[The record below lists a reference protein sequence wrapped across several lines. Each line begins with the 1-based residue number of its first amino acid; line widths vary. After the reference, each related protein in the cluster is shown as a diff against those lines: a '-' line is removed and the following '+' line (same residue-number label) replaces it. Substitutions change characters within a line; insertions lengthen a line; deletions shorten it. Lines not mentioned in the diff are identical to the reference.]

1 MKGGSMEE
9 LVFIQ
14 RNEAVTDSLIVAEYF
29 KKSHDKVVRAIDN
42 LIKGLPKNGESN
54 LFNEVDFVNESNGH
68 TYRKYIMTRDGFSL
82 LAMGFTGKK
91 ALQWKLRYIEEF
103 NTMEKALMER
113 KNEEYVNARKNGIL
127 TRKSETD
134 MLKKLVEYA
143 EAQGSTH
150 ANMLYVTYTKL
161 VNKLVGVKTRTSA
174 DARQLKDLETLERV
188 ILSVIDE
195 GIGKKSDY
203 HEIYQECKKKCELI
217 SEIAH
222 FGDYS
227 MLRPLPT

>member
-1 MKGGSMEE
+1 MNE
-9 LVFIQ
+9 LVFTR

-29 KKSHDKVVRAIDN
+29 RKDHNHVIRDIDN
-42 LIKGLPKNGESN
+42 LIDGLSKIGQSN
-54 LFNEVDFVNESNGH
+54 LFQEIDYVNESNGH
-68 TYRKYIMTRDGFSL
+68 KYCKYIMNRKGFSL

-91 ALQWKLRYIEEF
+91 ALQWKVNYIDAF
-103 NTMEKALMER
+103 DAMEKALTEH
-113 KNEEYVNARKNGIL
+113 KSEEYINARKNGIL

-161 VNKLVGVKTRTSA
+161 VNKLVGVKTRTDA

-188 ILSVIDE
+188 ILNVIDE

-227 MLRPLPT
+227 MLRALPA

>member
-1 MKGGSMEE
+1 MND
-9 LVFIQ
+9 LVFTQ

-29 KKSHDKVVRAIDN
+29 GKRHDLVLRAIDDLLIN
-42 LIKGLPKNGESN
+42 LRKNEEIGLFKNSSYIDDKGR
-54 LFNEVDFVNESNGH
+54 
-68 TYRKYIMTRDGFSL
+68 TYRKFIMNRDGFSL

-91 ALQWKLRYIEEF
+91 ALQWKLKYIEAF
-103 NTMEKALMER
+103 NSMEHALMER
-113 KNEEYVNARKNGIL
+113 RNTEYIQNRKEGML

-134 MLKKLVEYA
+134 TLKKLVEYA

-161 VNKLVGVKTRTSA
+161 VNKLVGVKTRTDA

-188 ILSVIDE
+188 ILRTVEE
-195 GIGKKSDY
+195 GIDQNRDY
-203 HEIYQECKKKCELI
+203 HDIYQECKKKCELI

-227 MLRPLPT
+227 MLQPLPPELAG

>member
-1 MKGGSMEE
+1 MNE
-9 LVFIQ
+9 LVFT
-14 RNEAVTDSLIVAEYF
+14 RKNEAVTDSLTVAEMF
-29 KKSHDKVVRAIDN
+29 HKRHDLVLRSIDN
-42 LIKGLPKNGESN
+42 LIETFRKNEERSDHVFF
-54 LFNEVDFVNESNGH
+54 LSH
-68 TYRKYIMTRDGFSL
+68 RKADDGQYHRMYFMNRDGFSL
-82 LAMGFTGKK
+82 LVMGFTGNK
-91 ALQWKLRYIEEF
+91 AFKWKLKYIEAF
-103 NTMEKALMER
+103 NAMEKALTER
-113 KNEEYVNARKNGIL
+113 KNEEYINARKNGIL

-143 EAQGSTH
+143 ESQGSTH

-161 VNKLVGVKTRTSA
+161 VNKLVGVKTRTDA

-188 ILSVIDE
+188 ILNVIDD
-195 GIGKKSDY
+195 GIGKNSDY

-227 MLRPLPT
+227 MLRSLPA

>member
-1 MKGGSMEE
+1 MND
-9 LVFIQ
+9 LVFTR
-14 RNEAVTDSLIVAEYF
+14 RNEAVTDSLTVAEYF
-29 KKSHDKVVRAIDN
+29 HKEHRNVLRNIDKLVEGI
-42 LIKGLPKNGESN
+42 PKNEQTP
-54 LFNEVDFVNESNGH
+54 LFKEVEYIEEQNGQ

-103 NTMEKALMER
+103 NKMESALAQR
-113 KNEEYVNARKNGIL
+113 KSEEYIINRKNGIL

-143 EAQGSTH
+143 ESQGSTH

-161 VNKLVGVKTRTSA
+161 VNKLVGVKTRADA

-195 GIGKKSDY
+195 GISKKSDY
-203 HEIYQECKKKCELI
+203 HEIYQECKKNCELI

-227 MLRPLPT
+227 MLRPLPA

>member
-1 MKGGSMEE
+1 
-9 LVFIQ
+9 
-14 RNEAVTDSLIVAEYF
+14 VAEYF
-29 KKSHDKVVRAIDN
+29 HKDHRKVLRSIDN
-42 LIKGLPKNGESN
+42 LLGGLPKNGHT
-54 LFNEVDFVNESNGH
+54 LFKETSYIEEQNGQ

-103 NTMEKALMER
+103 NKMEKALMER

-195 GIGKKSDY
+195 EIGKKSDY

>member
-1 MKGGSMEE
+1 MNE
-9 LVFIQ
+9 LVFAR
-14 RNEAVTDSLIVAEYF
+14 RNKAVTDSLIVAEYF
-29 KKSHDKVVRAIDN
+29 HKEHKTVLRNIDN
-42 LIKGLPKNGESN
+42 LVEGMHNFVPTPMFKEVEYIEEQNGQ
-54 LFNEVDFVNESNGH
+54 

-91 ALQWKLRYIEEF
+91 ALQWKLKYIEAF
-103 NTMEKALMER
+103 NAMEHALMER
-113 KNEEYVNARKNGIL
+113 RNTEYIQNRKEGIL

-134 MLKKLVEYA
+134 TLKKLVEYA

-161 VNKLVGVKTRTSA
+161 VNKLVGVKTRTDA

-188 ILSVIDE
+188 ILRTVEE
-195 GIGKKSDY
+195 GIDQNRDY
-203 HEIYQECKKKCELI
+203 HDIYQECKRKCELI

-227 MLRPLPT
+227 MLQPLPPELAG

>member
-1 MKGGSMEE
+1 MND
-9 LVFIQ
+9 LVFTQ
-14 RNEAVTDSLIVAEYF
+14 RNEAVTDSLTVAQYF
-29 KKSHDKVVRAIDN
+29 GKRHDRVLRAIDD
-42 LIKGLPKNGESN
+42 LLGGLPKNGET
-54 LFNEVDFVNESNGH
+54 LFKETNYIEEQNGQS
-68 TYRKYIMTRDGFSL
+68 YRKFIINRKGFSL

-91 ALQWKLRYIEEF
+91 ALLWKLNYINAF
-103 NTMEKALMER
+103 DAMERALMER
-113 KNEEYVNARKNGIL
+113 RNTEYIQNRKEGML

-134 MLKKLVEYA
+134 TLKKLVEYA

-161 VNKLVGVKTRTSA
+161 VNKLVGVKTRTDA

-188 ILSVIDE
+188 ILRTVEE
-195 GIGKKSDY
+195 GIAQNRDY
-203 HEIYQECKKKCELI
+203 HDIYQECKKKCELI

-227 MLRPLPT
+227 MLQPLPPELAG

>member
-1 MKGGSMEE
+1 MND
-9 LVFIQ
+9 LVFT
-14 RNEAVTDSLIVAEYF
+14 RKDEAVTDSLIVAEYF
-29 KKSHDKVVRAIDN
+29 HKDHRKVLRSIDN
-42 LIKGLPKNGESN
+42 LLGGLPKNGHT
-54 LFNEVDFVNESNGH
+54 LFKETNYIEEQNGQE
-68 TYRKYIMTRDGFSL
+68 YRKFLMNRDGFSL

-91 ALQWKLRYIEEF
+91 ALQWKLKYIEEF
-103 NTMEKALMER
+103 NKMEQALMER
-113 KNEEYVNARKNGIL
+113 KNEEYINARKNGIL

-143 EAQGSTH
+143 ESQGSTH

-161 VNKLVGVKTRTSA
+161 VNKLVGVKTRTGA

-195 GIGKKSDY
+195 GISKKSDY
-203 HEIYQECKKKCELI
+203 HEIYQECKKNCKLI

-227 MLRPLPT
+227 KLRPLPT

>member
-1 MKGGSMEE
+1 MND
-9 LVFIQ
+9 LVFT
-14 RNEAVTDSLIVAEYF
+14 RKDEVVTDSLIVAEYF
-29 KKSHDKVVRAIDN
+29 HKNHNHVMRDIDN
-42 LIKGLPKNGESN
+42 LVGDLSKIGQINNFK
-54 LFNEVDFVNESNGH
+54 EVDYVDEKGR
-68 TYRKYIMTRDGFSL
+68 TYRKYIMNRKGFSL

-91 ALQWKLRYIEEF
+91 ALQWKVNYIDAF
-103 NTMEKALMER
+103 DVMEQALTER
-113 KNEEYVNARKNGIL
+113 KSEQYINARKNGIL

-143 EAQGSTH
+143 ESQGSTH

-161 VNKLVGVKTRTSA
+161 VNKLVGVKTRTDA

-188 ILSVIDE
+188 ILNVIDN
-195 GIGKKSDY
+195 GISKNSDY

-227 MLRPLPT
+227 KLRALPA

>member
-1 MKGGSMEE
+1 MNE
-9 LVFIQ
+9 LVFT
-14 RNEAVTDSLIVAEYF
+14 RKNEAVTDSLTVAEF
-29 KKSHDKVVRAIDN
+29 FQKRHDKVLRAIDE
-42 LIKGLPKNGESN
+42 LLGGLPKNGETP
-54 LFNEVDFVNESNGH
+54 LFMETTYVEEQNGQ

-91 ALQWKLRYIEEF
+91 ALQWKLKYIEAF
-103 NTMEKALMER
+103 NAMEKALTER
-113 KNEEYVNARKNGIL
+113 KSEQYINARKNGIL

-143 EAQGSTH
+143 ESQGSTH

-161 VNKLVGVKTRTSA
+161 VNKLVRVKTRTDA

-188 ILSVIDE
+188 ILNVIDD
-195 GIGKKSDY
+195 GIGKNNDY

-227 MLRPLPT
+227 KLRALPA

>member
-1 MKGGSMEE
+1 MND
-9 LVFIQ
+9 LVFA
-14 RNEAVTDSLIVAEYF
+14 RKDEAVTDSLTVAEYF
-29 KKSHDKVVRAIDN
+29 QKRHDRVLRAIEN
-42 LIKGLPKNGESN
+42 LLEGLPKNGVSEMFIKSYYTVEDN
-54 LFNEVDFVNESNGH
+54 NKH
-68 TYRKYIMTRDGFSL
+68 YTKYLMNRDGFSL

-91 ALQWKLRYIEEF
+91 ALQWKLKYIEAF
-103 NTMEKALMER
+103 NKMEQALTEH
-113 KNEEYVNARKNGIL
+113 KNEEYINARKNGIL

-195 GIGKKSDY
+195 GISKKSDY
-203 HEIYQECKKKCELI
+203 HEIYQECKKNCELI

>member
-1 MKGGSMEE
+1 MND
-9 LVFIQ
+9 LVFT
-14 RNEAVTDSLIVAEYF
+14 RKNEAVTDSLIVAEYF
-29 KKSHDKVVRAIDN
+29 QKRHDRVLRAIEN
-42 LIKGLPKNGESN
+42 LLEGLPKNGVSEM
-54 LFNEVDFVNESNGH
+54 FVKSYYTVEDNNKH
-68 TYRKYIMTRDGFSL
+68 YTKYLMNRDGFSL
-82 LAMGFTGKK
+82 LAMGFTGKE
-91 ALQWKLRYIEEF
+91 ALQWKLKYIEAF

-143 EAQGSTH
+143 ESQGSTH

-188 ILSVIDE
+188 VLSVIDE

>member
-1 MKGGSMEE
+1 MNE
-9 LVFIQ
+9 LVFT
-14 RNEAVTDSLIVAEYF
+14 RKNEAVTDSLTVAEYF
-29 KKSHDKVVRAIDN
+29 HKEHRNVLRNIDKLVEGI
-42 LIKGLPKNGESN
+42 PKNEQTP
-54 LFNEVDFVNESNGH
+54 LFKEVTYVEEQNGQ

-103 NTMEKALMER
+103 NKMESALAQR
-113 KNEEYVNARKNGIL
+113 KSEEYIINRKNGIL

-143 EAQGSTH
+143 ESQGSTH

-161 VNKLVGVKTRTSA
+161 VNKLVGVKTRADA

-195 GIGKKSDY
+195 GISKKSDY
-203 HEIYQECKKKCELI
+203 HEIYQECKKNCELI

-227 MLRPLPT
+227 MLRPLPA

>member
-1 MKGGSMEE
+1 MND
-9 LVFIQ
+9 LVFTH
-14 RNEAVTDSLIVAEYF
+14 RNEAVTDSLTVAEYF
-29 KKSHDKVVRAIDN
+29 QKRHDNVLKAIDK
-42 LIKGLPKNGESN
+42 LLGGLPKNNETL
-54 LFNEVDFVNESNGH
+54 LFIETTYVEEQNGQ
-68 TYRKYIMTRDGFSL
+68 TYRKFIMTRDGFSL

-103 NTMEKALMER
+103 NKMESALAQR
-113 KNEEYVNARKNGIL
+113 KSEEYIINRKNGIL

-143 EAQGSTH
+143 ESQGSTH

-161 VNKLVGVKTRTSA
+161 VNKLVGVKTRADA

-195 GIGKKSDY
+195 GISKKSDY
-203 HEIYQECKKKCELI
+203 HEIYQECKKNCELI

-227 MLRPLPT
+227 KLRALPA

>member
-1 MKGGSMEE
+1 MND
-9 LVFIQ
+9 LVFTR
-14 RNEAVTDSLIVAEYF
+14 RNEAVTDSLTVAEF
-29 KKSHDKVVRAIDN
+29 FQKRHDKVLRAIDE
-42 LIKGLPKNGESN
+42 LLGGLPKNGETP
-54 LFNEVDFVNESNGH
+54 LFMETTYIEKQNGQ

-91 ALQWKLRYIEEF
+91 ALQWKLKYIEAF
-103 NTMEKALMER
+103 NKMESALMER
-113 KNEEYVNARKNGIL
+113 KNEEYINARKNGIL

-161 VNKLVGVKTRTSA
+161 VNKLVGVKTRTDA

-188 ILSVIDE
+188 ILNVIDE

-227 MLRPLPT
+227 MLRALPA